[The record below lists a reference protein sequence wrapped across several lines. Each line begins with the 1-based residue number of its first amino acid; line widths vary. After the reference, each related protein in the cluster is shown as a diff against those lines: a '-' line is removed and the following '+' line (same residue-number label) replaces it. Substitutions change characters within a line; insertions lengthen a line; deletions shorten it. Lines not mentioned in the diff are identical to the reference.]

1 VSTVWEIT
9 MTKRNDKALLLNV
22 SKNTITEVVIKDYT
36 DIAKF
41 GKFDMFTTVQV
52 NAEGDTLYV
61 DDEGLINGTE
71 VGFTF
76 EGYDGPL
83 MGNAVLLG
91 CDRRTGDSKDVT
103 MTVAEFAS
111 KVKTLMRVGPM
122 FAINRATPE
131 IVA

>member
-1 VSTVWEIT
+1 
-9 MTKRNDKALLLNV
+9 MKRNDKALLLNV

-36 DIAKF
+36 DISKF
-41 GKFDMFTTVQV
+41 GKFELFTTVQV
-52 NAEGDTLYV
+52 NAAGDTLYV

-91 CDRRTGDSKDVT
+91 CDRRTGESKDVT
-103 MTVAEFAS
+103 MTAAELAA

-122 FAINRATPE
+122 FAINRATPK

>member
-1 VSTVWEIT
+1 

-36 DIAKF
+36 DISKF
-41 GKFDMFTTVQV
+41 GKFELFTTVQV
-52 NAEGDTLYV
+52 NDAGDTLYV
-61 DDEGLINGTE
+61 DDEGLINGTD

-91 CDRRTGDSKDVT
+91 CDRRSGESKDVT
-103 MTVAEFAS
+103 MTAAEFAA

-122 FAINRATPE
+122 FAINRATPK

>member
-1 VSTVWEIT
+1 
-9 MTKRNDKALLLNV
+9 MKRNDKALLLNA
-22 SKNTITEVVIKDYT
+22 KENTITEVVIKDYT
-36 DIAKF
+36 DISRLIGCQF
-41 GKFDMFTTVQV
+41 FTTVQV

-91 CDRRTGDSKDVT
+91 TNRNTGDSKDVT
-103 MTVAEFAS
+103 MTAVEFAA

-122 FAINRATPE
+122 FAINRAAPKV
-131 IVA
+131 VA

>member
-1 VSTVWEIT
+1 

-41 GKFDMFTTVQV
+41 GQFDLFTTVQV
-52 NAEGDTLYV
+52 NDAGDTLYV
-61 DDEGLINGTE
+61 DDEGLINGTD

-76 EGYDGPL
+76 DGYDGPL

-103 MTVAEFAS
+103 MTAADFAA

-122 FAINRATPE
+122 FAINRATPK